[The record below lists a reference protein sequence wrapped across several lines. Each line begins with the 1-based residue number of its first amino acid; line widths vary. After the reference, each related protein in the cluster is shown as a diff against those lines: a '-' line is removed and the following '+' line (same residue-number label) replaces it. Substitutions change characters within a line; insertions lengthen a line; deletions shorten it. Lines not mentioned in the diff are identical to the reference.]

1 MRKFFYARVSSKDQ
15 SLERQISTAKEIGID
30 EEYIFIEK
38 ASGKDFKRP
47 EYQLMKRMFRNGD
60 VLYIKSLDRLGRNKQ
75 MILDEWQELIKVK
88 KIDIVVLDMPLLNTM
103 TYKDIN
109 GIESLIAD
117 LILQLLSYMAEDE
130 RKRIRERQEEGI
142 RVAIR
147 NGVKF
152 GRKKFEI
159 DEKFKSAYYDWKQ
172 NKITAVEAMKIVG
185 MKSNTFYR
193 RVKEHELSI
202 NQQPSLS

>member
-1 MRKFFYARVSSKDQ
+1 MRTFFYARVSSKDQ
-15 SLERQISTAKEIGID
+15 SLERQLSAAREMSIE
-30 EEYIFIEK
+30 EEYIFVDK
-38 ASGKDFKRP
+38 ASGKDFQRP
-47 EYQLMKRMFRNGD
+47 EYQLMKRMLRSGD

-75 MILDEWQELIKVK
+75 MILDEWQELITVK
-88 KIDIVVLDMPLLNTM
+88 KIDIAVLDMPLLDTM
-103 TYKDIN
+103 KYKNLN
-109 GIESLIAD
+109 GIETLISD

-142 RVAIR
+142 RVAVQ

-159 DEKFKSAYYDWKQ
+159 DETFKSVYPEWKQ
-172 NKITAVEAMKIVG
+172 QKITAVEAMKRVG

-193 RVKEHELSI
+193 RVKEYEANL
-202 NQQPSLS
+202 